1 MDDYKDRF
9 LTRAGLSGD
18 ASLWELVEGVRAIP
32 YGRPSVRTP
41 SGVVDEW
48 TGTCSTKHALL
59 ASLLES
65 RPAFELQLV
74 HRVYRVT
81 PSLAR
86 ERFGASGAATVP
98 DEGLVD
104 VHTYATV
111 LIEGRRVAIDVTF
124 PSPVVWDGRS
134 DMELACG
141 PGTDVPASDDPWE
154 QKAALIAEH
163 CDPSVREPFIAAL
176 TSSER
181 PA

>member
-1 MDDYKDRF
+1 MASKGDDDLKNRF
-9 LTRAGLSGD
+9 LSRAGLSGE
-18 ASLWELVEGVRAIP
+18 ASLWDLVEAVRAIP
-32 YGRPSVRTP
+32 FGRPSQLSP
-41 SGVVDEW
+41 SGVVHEW

-65 RPAFELQLV
+65 RPAFDLQLV

-81 PSLAR
+81 PALAR
-86 ERFGASGAATVP
+86 EKFGASAAAAVP

-111 LIEGRRVAIDVTF
+111 LIDGRRVAIDVTF
-124 PSPVVWDGRS
+124 PSATVWDGRS

-141 PGTDVPASDDPWE
+141 PGDDIPASDDPWE
-154 QKAALIAEH
+154 QKAVLVEEQ

-176 TSSER
+176 S
-181 PA
+181 A